1 MEDSVPIGLGPDEL
15 HVRSLRFADAA
26 SLEDRF
32 ERQLDDDERERSRRF
47 ATDELRRRWA
57 IGRGAVREILAG
69 YLGVA
74 ARDVQIVPQP
84 CAACGRPHGKPALA
98 PPAGGLHFNVS
109 HTRRASSGRRRA
121 GPRGRHRRGAAR
133 SGAPARVDR
142 PFLARRPG
150 DPSARAPAARG
161 AGTGA
166 ASPLDAQG
174 GIPEGRRPRAER
186 RPARG
191 RGRFRPPGATGG
203 AGGAAPG
210 ALAPVARRHAGRHRR
225 VARRSH
231 AGGRVADAG
240 GGTSVRALTA
250 HAGLPATTLT

>member
-26 SLEDRF
+26 ALEDRF

-109 HTRRASSGRRRA
+109 HTGELLLVAVAQGREVGIDAEPHGRARPLAST
-121 GPRGRHRRGAAR
+121 AR
-133 SGAPARVDR
+133 SWLADPETRALERLPPEEREQALLRLWTLKEAYLKAVGVGLNADPREVVVDFDRRELQAAPAEPHPERWLLLPVDT
-142 PFLARRPG
+142 PDDTVASLAVPT
-150 DPSARAPAARG
+150 RADGSLTQA
-161 AGTGA
+161 
-166 ASPLDAQG
+166 
-174 GIPEGRRPRAER
+174 
-186 RPARG
+186 
-191 RGRFRPPGATGG
+191 
-203 AGGAAPG
+203 
-210 ALAPVARRHAGRHRR
+210 V
-225 VARRSH
+225 
-231 AGGRVADAG
+231 
-240 GGTSVRALTA
+240 VRAFE
-250 HAGLPATTLT
+250 P